1 MESLFINVLN
11 MSLTAGFVILAVIG
25 VRLLLRRLPRIFS
38 YVLWSAVLFR
48 LLCPFSFPGALSLAS
63 ILDAPASSQGRI
75 PYIPDNIG
83 YMANPP
89 DHASR
94 RRTLPNRQQPPACCR
109 PGELSQSHAAFALCR
124 LHPVDHR
131 NGSHAPFQPLFLL
144 AASKKP

>member
-48 LLCPFSFPGALSLAS
+48 LLCPFSFSGALSLAS

-83 YMANPP
+83 YMANP
-89 DHASR
+89 R
-94 RRTLPNRQQPPACCR
+94 ITLPGAA
-109 PGELSQSHAAFALCR
+109 LSQTVSSLLPAAAPESSVNPMQLLLFA
-124 LHPVDHR
+124 
-131 NGSHAPFQPLFLL
+131 GSILWIIGMALMLL
-144 AASKKP
+144 